1 MISKLNLDISKLT
14 NIIQTVYVG
23 AGDHN
28 GTVLDMTV
36 FDWGIPADITGMTAS
51 VEMRLSDGSALS
63 IPCAITSPS
72 KASATID
79 AQDLDGLQVYFAY
92 LSIVDG
98 DRAYSTERFEIV
110 VVPGNTQGD

>member
-1 MISKLNLDISKLT
+1 MIAKLQLDISKIT
-14 NIIQTVYVG
+14 NFIQTVYVG

-36 FDWGIPADITGMTAS
+36 FDWGIPVDITGATAS

-63 IPCAITSPS
+63 VPCAITSPNR
-72 KASATID
+72 ASATID

-92 LSIVDG
+92 LSIADG
-98 DRAYSTERFEIV
+98 DRMYSTERFEIV
-110 VVPGNTQGD
+110 TVPGNTQ